1 MDSTSGARGGEAGA
15 ITPLREGTSR
25 RILPNRREAVT
36 QKVRISMQRTLY
48 VSVHQDPEPAEIFC
62 RVKGVGCTT
71 EVIGLYDILARLA
84 SLALQYGAP
93 LEKLGE
99 MLAHTKFEPCGPVS
113 GHHKIKFCSSPVD
126 LIGRHLLV
134 EHCGRGDLAHVPAPV
149 PEAL

>member
-1 MDSTSGARGGEAGA
+1 MDSTSGARGGETGA
-15 ITPLREGTSR
+15 ITPLREGTQR

-93 LEKLGE
+93 LEKVAE
-99 MLAHTKFEPCGPVS
+99 MLHQTKFEPCGPVS
-113 GHHKIKFCSSPVD
+113 GHHKIKFCSSLPD
-126 LIGRHLLV
+126 LMGRHLLI
-134 EHCGRGDLAHVPAPV
+134 EHCGREDLAHVPAPV
-149 PEAL
+149 QEAL

>member
-1 MDSTSGARGGEAGA
+1 MT
-15 ITPLREGTSR
+15 TLREGTPR

-93 LEKLGE
+93 LEKLAD

-134 EHCGRGDLAHVPAPV
+134 EHCGREDLAHVLPPV
-149 PEAL
+149 QEAL